1 MDQPS
6 LDRRYSETR
15 SDGTRLDP
23 SEVCPRG
30 NTLSWSRLVVE
41 KGKKV
46 IIDNLQGEAK
56 PAQLSAVMGHSGSGK
71 TTLLRALAGRGAH
84 TGEVFCDGEPI
95 NPSSFKFQNRIAFV
109 ADSEELEETATC
121 FEAIQFSARLRLP
134 SSFPDSQIDLVTTT
148 LIEEL
153 RLGKCKDT
161 QCRFLS
167 AGEKRRVSLAVEL
180 VVRPAIVILDEPTS
194 GLDR

>member
-1 MDQPS
+1 
-6 LDRRYSETR
+6 
-15 SDGTRLDP
+15 
-23 SEVCPRG
+23 
-30 NTLSWSRLVVE
+30 VVE

-46 IIDNLQGEAK
+46 IINNLKGDAK
-56 PAQLSAVMGHSGSGK
+56 PAQLLAVMGHSGSGK
-71 TTLLRALAGRGAH
+71 STLLRALAGRGVH

-95 NPSSFKFQNRIAFV
+95 DPSSLKFQNKIAFV
-109 ADSEELEETATC
+109 ADNEEIEGTAIC

-153 RLGKCKDT
+153 RLGKCKHT

-167 AGEKRRVSLAVEL
+167 AGERRRVSLAVEL
-180 VVRPAIVILDEPTS
+180 VVRPDIVIMDEPTS

>member
-1 MDQPS
+1 VTLKS
-6 LDRRYSETR
+6 LR
-15 SDGTRLDP
+15 
-23 SEVCPRG
+23 
-30 NTLSWSRLVVE
+30 
-41 KGKKV
+41 
-46 IIDNLQGEAK
+46 
-56 PAQLSAVMGHSGSGK
+56 HSGSGK
-71 TTLLRALAGRGAH
+71 STLLRALAGRGVH

-95 NPSSFKFQNRIAFV
+95 DHSSLKFQNKIAFV
-109 ADSEELEETATC
+109 ADNEELEDTATC

-153 RLGKCKDT
+153 RLGKCKHT

-180 VVRPAIVILDEPTS
+180 VARPDIVIMDEPTS